1 MTLTTI
7 VDAVLARA
15 KMPLEVVAALSPDDR
30 LEVSPSAGA
39 ALLVQ
44 LIAEGQIIALASVD
58 VVDGQLIATIVENHL
73 SNGPGLAGRRI
84 DQWKHRK
91 AKTTA

>member
-1 MTLTTI
+1 MMFTTI

-15 KMPLEVVAALSPDDR
+15 KMPLEVVAALSPNDR
-30 LEVSPSAGA
+30 LEIEPSAGST
-39 ALLVQ
+39 LLVE
-44 LIAEGQIIALASVD
+44 LIAAGQTIAVASVE

-84 DQWKHRK
+84 DQWKLSK
-91 AKTTA
+91 ATTTA